1 MIGRI
6 KKVYGWNCIRLYT
19 ISGDES
25 HACSYYTNAVQP
37 VSYYTENFQIFQ
49 HFPSWSRH
57 ILPANTIQDFS
68 DFSTLYW
75 VNVSP
80 KSSYCKCT
88 ETHNPL
94 HFIASSIFSYSLQSA
109 LRANPFF
116 PRPGLTHILWA
127 TTERWQ
133 WSVTR
138 QRALAQATAAFSPT
152 PTSPGDLCKQHTWV
166 QSFLMSVVPICR
178 ISRQKYKQSP
188 ISKENLKTTW
198 AFKLVTLKKPFR
210 QEVKN
215 VWGNNNPAGDTG
227 VTHSKQVSW
236 RHSNVCLRRLQDTG
250 NYWRPT
256 SDRLGAESKQY
267 SKQIIH

>member
-1 MIGRI
+1 MKRHQAIHHFKR
-6 KKVYGWNCIRLYT
+6 W
-19 ISGDES
+19 ES
-25 HACSYYTNAVQP
+25 CLQLLHQRCATSQLL
-37 VSYYTENFQIFQ
+37 Q
-49 HFPSWSRH
+49 WK
-57 ILPANTIQDFS
+57 FS
-68 DFSTLYW
+68 DSSTFPIMIAAHSTSKHNPRHSLSDFPALYW

-80 KSSYCKCT
+80 KSSYRKCT
-88 ETHNPL
+88 ETHNHL

-138 QRALAQATAAFSPT
+138 QRARAQATAAFSPT
-152 PTSPGDLCKQHTWV
+152 PTSPGDLRKQHTWV

-236 RHSNVCLRRLQDTG
+236 SHSNVCLRRLQDTG
-250 NYWRPT
+250 NYWPPT
-256 SDRLGAESKQY
+256 SNRLGAESKQY